1 VETAPPTRFELL
13 VLPEHEKAAHI
24 QMGRLGL
31 EK

>member
-1 VETAPPTRFELL
+1 VETAPPRFELL

-24 QMGRLGL
+24 EMGRLGL